1 MNGQRIGHVLIGVS
15 MVLLLLAGLGG
26 VATAQQPDARPTVQ
40 PRATATAPIPGGGGA
55 IAPAETGTSCAS
67 LYGTALNWGFGN
79 QGDIGLHLSDG
90 GWHADAVTAGDGR
103 YNFGNLGSGVGILT
117 VDPGAL
123 PLTPMVNH
131 AAVRL
136 LCGVAVQANIGLYS
150 GDVRPTPPAYL
161 LWQPDAADIAP
172 GQRLTLTLTVRN
184 TLPNPISN
192 VILTDLFPA
201 GLSIE
206 GAQASQGTVEV
217 LEGRM
222 LTVLLGTVASG
233 GEEAVTV
240 TVQAAETLS
249 AGAELSNVATLFYAE
264 SAADQSAVTVRV
276 GGSPSP
282 GGTEPAMTVAGEG
295 GAVVYTVK
303 EGDTLYEIAP
313 QFGVTAEEIMA
324 ANGITNPR
332 RLQIGQQL
340 IIPAGAGAAEALAQ
354 ATAETTESPP
364 PETLPVTG
372 LGVSVSFAAILLAI
386 VALLSRGVRSIK
398 RRP

>member
-1 MNGQRIGHVLIGVS
+1 MNGQRIGHVLTGVGLA
-15 MVLLLLAGLGG
+15 LLLLAGLGG

-55 IAPAETGTSCAS
+55 IAPAESGTSCAS

-79 QGDIGLHLSDG
+79 QGDIGLHLNDG
-90 GWHADAVTAGDGR
+90 GWHADTVTAGDGR

-131 AAVRL
+131 IAVRL

-161 LWQPDAADIAP
+161 SWQPEAAAIAP
-172 GQRLTLTLTVRN
+172 GQRLTLRLTIHN
-184 TLPNPISN
+184 TLPNPISS

-201 GLSIE
+201 GVSIQS
-206 GAQASQGTVEV
+206 AQASKGTVEV
-217 LEGRM
+217 LEERM
-222 LTVLLGTVASG
+222 LTVLVGTVDAG
-233 GEEAVTV
+233 GEETV
-240 TVQAAETLS
+240 TVVVQAGEGFS
-249 AGAELSNVATLFYAE
+249 AGEGVRNVATLFYAE
-264 SAADQSAVTVRV
+264 SAADQAAVMLTA
-276 GGSPSP
+276 GGGETAAAEAAPPLNVS
-282 GGTEPAMTVAGEG
+282 GEAGT
-295 GAVVYTVK
+295 VVYTVR
-303 EGDTLYEIAP
+303 EGDILYEIAP

-324 ANGITNPR
+324 ANGITDPH

-340 IIPAGAGAAEALAQ
+340 IIPAAGAGGALAQ
-354 ATAETTESPP
+354 ATSETTEGPP

-372 LGVSVSFAAILLAI
+372 LGVSFSFAAILLA
-386 VALLSRGVRSIK
+386 VLALLGRGARSIK